1 VGFVLQEMRPAAAQ
15 AGEWWQGA
23 VFINLG
29 CHLIE
34 DFPNYSKYSLSNLII
49 FYMFVKYFS

>member
-1 VGFVLQEMRPAAAQ
+1 MRPAAAQ